1 MCQALEKKCGHEQFS
16 LPSEAGF
23 CGKGLN
29 DNDGPRHMLS
39 SFLTFHIERTFSLRP
54 WCWRHYNNTLYWQL
68 VCLPTKP
75 EELCLFLQHTGEGS
89 TWSNKQYDSDP
100 FFSSFLFLSSLSTL
114 ENSQFVQLKKN
125 NASKPKKKVVEQ
137 VRYLIKKEK
146 GHFNAD
152 SISFKSK
159 GFPQV
164 PSIDP
169 WVILSE
175 VHLLFFF
182 FNN

>member
-182 FNN
+182 F